1 MSRQN
6 QQSEDVKT
14 LLRALVNL
22 KAAALRQRERDSVAA
37 AAALEDAVAAAERAD
52 HSHRLHRQEK
62 ALNCRQLGLAKCIEL
77 HSGFLSSPCG
87 FLFLLLHRIL
97 LCHLSM
103 LSSYQQRRQPW

>member
-37 AAALEDAVAAAERAD
+37 AAALEGAVAAAEKSRSITQAAQARE
-52 HSHRLHRQEK
+52 SV
-62 ALNCRQLGLAKCIEL
+62 G
-77 HSGFLSSPCG
+77 
-87 FLFLLLHRIL
+87 
-97 LCHLSM
+97 
-103 LSSYQQRRQPW
+103 